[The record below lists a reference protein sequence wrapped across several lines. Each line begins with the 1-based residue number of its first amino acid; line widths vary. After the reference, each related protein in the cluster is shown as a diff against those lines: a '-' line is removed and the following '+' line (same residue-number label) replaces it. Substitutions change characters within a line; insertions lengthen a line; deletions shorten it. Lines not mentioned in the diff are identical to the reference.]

1 MGEFF
6 MKPPDEL
13 QRELVQQWL
22 DKANEDFDV
31 AVMLLREGGRYR
43 GVIAF
48 HAQQAVEKYLKAFLV
63 RHQFDFPKTH
73 DIGRLLDRIAMV
85 DPIAAAGLSGSD
97 ILTPYGVEVRY
108 PSDAP
113 ELLPGEDV
121 EAVEVARQTREQVLN
136 LLSPYLNGT

>member
-1 MGEFF
+1 MQ
-6 MKPPDEL
+6 PPDEL

-22 DKANEDFDV
+22 DKANEDFDT
-31 AVMLLREGGRYR
+31 AVLLLREGGRFR

-48 HAQQAVEKYLKAFLV
+48 HAQQSAEKYLKAFLV

-73 DIGRLLDRIAMV
+73 DIGRLLDRIAAV
-85 DPIAAAGLSGSD
+85 DPVAAASLSGAD

-113 ELLPGEDV
+113 ELLPGEEVD
-121 EAVEVARQTREQVLN
+121 AVQLARQVRDQVLN
-136 LLSPYLNGT
+136 LLSRYLCKP